1 MNKKVILIKKR
12 IKGLETIKVDNSH
25 ILQTNLKRSI
35 NYNYFIRLITYYTG
49 VLFVLIGLTN
59 LLNNL
64 I

>member
-1 MNKKVILIKKR
+1 MNKKVILSKKR
-12 IKGLETIKVDNSH
+12 IKGFETIKVDNYH
-25 ILQTNLKRSI
+25 ILQTNLKRSN

>member
-1 MNKKVILIKKR
+1 MNN
-12 IKGLETIKVDNSH
+12 LEN
-25 ILQTNLKRSI
+25 NLKRTI

-49 VLFVLIGLTN
+49 VLFIVIGLTN